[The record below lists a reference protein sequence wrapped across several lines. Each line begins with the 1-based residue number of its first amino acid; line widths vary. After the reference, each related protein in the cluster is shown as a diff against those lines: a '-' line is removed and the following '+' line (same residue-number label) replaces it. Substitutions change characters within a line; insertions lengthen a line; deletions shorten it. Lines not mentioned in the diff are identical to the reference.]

1 MFFLIQCRV
10 LIKLE
15 GHCFDSHRSEN
26 VISQFTFLLRFCW
39 KLKFVTSAVFAPY
52 PGFVK
57 NDVIDH
63 HLLRQGKHSH
73 QSPSAVHGLAIHFET
88 SFTALHEPLL
98 FAPCLSYCRVCLLT
112 LYSTTLLDISGC
124 LAWSVTYRKSD
135 GGILITLIFDGL
147 ISLYRHNS

>member
-1 MFFLIQCRV
+1 MTFFNQRRV
-10 LIKLE
+10 LLTLE
-15 GHCFDSHRSEN
+15 RHCFDSHRSEN
-26 VISQFTFLLRFCW
+26 VNSQFTSLLRFCS

-88 SFTALHEPLL
+88 SFTALLEPLL
-98 FAPCLSYCRVCLLT
+98 FPPCLSYCRVCLLIFC
-112 LYSTTLLDISGC
+112 LTTL
-124 LAWSVTYRKSD
+124 SVSQAV
-135 GGILITLIFDGL
+135 
-147 ISLYRHNS
+147 